1 VQAHAE
7 QTLEEGT
14 RALPANL
21 RGEIYLCAT
30 TVVQRIAAK
39 RDHHPGKSGQ
49 RHSDLGS
56 DRQGFTLVLSVCIRQ
71 DSGGANKHE
80 VRAGP
85 ALFQDSSAMMLRI
98 RNAATYALAISAFR
112 VQRLGISPTF

>member
-1 VQAHAE
+1 MGFSPVALDPAASRRRNGIALIRQAHAE

-49 RHSDLGS
+49 RHCDLGS
-56 DRQGFTLVLSVCIRQ
+56 DRQGFTWFYRFALDRIQAARTNTKFGQ
-71 DSGGANKHE
+71 DLRSSKI
-80 VRAGP
+80 P
-85 ALFQDSSAMMLRI
+85 A
-98 RNAATYALAISAFR
+98 
-112 VQRLGISPTF
+112 P

>member
-49 RHSDLGS
+49 RHCDLGS
-56 DRQGFTLVLSVCIRQ
+56 DRQGFTWFYRFALDRIQAARTKTKFGQ
-71 DSGGANKHE
+71 DLRSSTI
-80 VRAGP
+80 P
-85 ALFQDSSAMMLRI
+85 A
-98 RNAATYALAISAFR
+98 
-112 VQRLGISPTF
+112 P